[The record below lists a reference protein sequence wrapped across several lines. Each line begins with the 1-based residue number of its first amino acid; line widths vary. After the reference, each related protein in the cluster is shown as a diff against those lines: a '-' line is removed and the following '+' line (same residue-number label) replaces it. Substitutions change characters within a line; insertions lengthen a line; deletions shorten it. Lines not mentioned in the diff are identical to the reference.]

1 MGMGVDATSP
11 SSILQ
16 DETRLS
22 EREEDLIRH
31 ENLFL
36 YKLRHIKGDTWD
48 WQPDP
53 RWKPYTPQKVY
64 SATGYRVNPVL
75 G

>member
-1 MGMGVDATSP
+1 MGVGATSP

-22 EREEDLIRH
+22 EREVDLIRH

-36 YKLRHIKGDTWD
+36 YKLRHIWGDTWD
-48 WQPDP
+48 WDPDP
-53 RWKPYTPQKVY
+53 RWKPYTPQTVY
-64 SATGYRVNPVL
+64 MVTGYRANPVL